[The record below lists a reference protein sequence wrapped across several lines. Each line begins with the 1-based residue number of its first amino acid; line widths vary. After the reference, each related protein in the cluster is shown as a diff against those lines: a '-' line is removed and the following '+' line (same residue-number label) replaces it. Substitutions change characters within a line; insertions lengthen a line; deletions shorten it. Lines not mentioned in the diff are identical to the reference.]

1 MNREETKEL
10 IKVMQHYAAGGDVDF
25 RWKRSDPTRWHEV
38 EEPNWD
44 ETSFIYR
51 IALSPENRLIMDAW
65 EADNDCLEVQNL
77 YHGWVRRMDSQ
88 NPPTFDKGVI
98 YRIKSKY
105 KYTPEQQLIVDAHE
119 RGESIDCVLL
129 NTQMK
134 HAWGRISVRAV
145 LNFRDFAYRLTPVVI
160 VTYKS
165 TGHGAEVKGKIREA
179 EKGSEYDKAIICA
192 PHLWKWEGER
202 TL

>member
-51 IALSPENRLIMDAW
+51 IALSPEDRLIMDAW
-65 EADNDCLEVQNL
+65 EDDHECIEVLLFNTWGDRQQPSELLDAKLLKVN
-77 YHGWVRRMDSQ
+77 R
-88 NPPTFDKGVI
+88 
-98 YRIKSKY
+98 YRIKP

-129 NTQMK
+129 NTQMER
-134 HAWGRISVRAV
+134 AWGRISVRAV

>member
-10 IKVMQHYAAGGDVDF
+10 IKVMQHYAAGGDVEF
-25 RWKRSDPTRWHEV
+25 KAHASSPLLWKKTEYPHWGSLNAD
-38 EEPNWD
+38 
-44 ETSFIYR
+44 YR
-51 IALSPENRLIMDAW
+51 IAKSPADREIMDAW
-65 EADNDCLEVQNL
+65 EADHDCLEVSI
-77 YHGWVRRMDSQ
+77 HGAGRWKDRFMDRNSA
-88 NPPTFDKGVI
+88 PDLKAHA
-98 YRIKSKY
+98 YRIKS

-129 NTQMK
+129 NTQMER
-134 HAWGRISVRAV
+134 AWGRISVRAV

>member
-1 MNREETKEL
+1 MNRADTAEL
-10 IKVMQHYAAGGDVDF
+10 IKVMRHYADGG
-25 RWKRSDPTRWHEV
+25 EV
-38 EEPNWD
+38 ERLVRHNNYWAPD
-44 ETSFIYR
+44 ENPTWLKIPSAYR
-51 IALSPENRLIMDAW
+51 IALSPEDRLIMDAW
-65 EADNDCLEVQNL
+65 EADNDCLEVYQSGTGWSNKWVDYIGQN
-77 YHGWVRRMDSQ
+77 G
-88 NPPTFDKGVI
+88 PPNFDTSFKF
-98 YRIKSKY
+98 RIKS

-129 NTQMK
+129 NTQMER
-134 HAWGRISVRAV
+134 AWGRISVRAV